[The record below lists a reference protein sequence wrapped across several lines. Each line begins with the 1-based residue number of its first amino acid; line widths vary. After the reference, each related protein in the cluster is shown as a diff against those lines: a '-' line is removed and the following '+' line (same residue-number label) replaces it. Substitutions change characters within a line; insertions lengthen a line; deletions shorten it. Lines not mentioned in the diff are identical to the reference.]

1 MSNKPR
7 KSTKKK
13 RIDEAMSRRTGVVDE
28 NRRRLGIGFMLVVL
42 MFSVLTFRLAYW
54 QIVRGDDLNEKAT
67 EMLDQDT
74 TIAPVRRTI

>member
-1 MSNKPR
+1 M
-7 KSTKKK
+7 
-13 RIDEAMSRRTGVVDE
+13 VDE

-67 EMLDQDT
+67 EMQDQDT
-74 TIAPVRRTI
+74 TIDPVRGTIYDANMNPLAQSVTE

>member
-42 MFSVLTFRLAYW
+42 MF
-54 QIVRGDDLNEKAT
+54 
-67 EMLDQDT
+67 
-74 TIAPVRRTI
+74 